1 MIVNASDLKDKT
13 FKSKLSGYDKQEVD
27 SFLQEVRHAMDNL
40 ETLNQYMQQEIFEK
54 NAALDEFRGKE
65 SALNRSIVVAQEAA
79 DKLREEALN
88 EAELI
93 VSRAEESANELLTQA
108 AERAVA
114 VDTETTYLQQHGQVL
129 RGQLLGLIQN
139 SQQSLEDERWDKIF
153 TAREEARGQCPNL
166 EELITDLDLP
176 VRNDKAAEIFDLAN
190 AQVDEAKQKEEFFN
204 NDQVAV
210 MPDEVKEVL
219 EPEDVEHLTQGQTA
233 EDETSNQE
241 GTGAAPEQ
249 KQALVFKNADE
260 PDD

>member
-1 MIVNASDLKDKT
+1 MNASDLKDKT

-54 NAALDEFRGKE
+54 NAQLDEFRGKE

-93 VSRAEESANELLTQA
+93 VSRAEESAKELLTEA
-108 AERAVA
+108 GERAVA

-129 RGQLLGLIQN
+129 RGQLMGLIHN

-166 EELITDLDLP
+166 EDLIADLDLP

-210 MPDEVKEVL
+210 MPEEVKEVL
-219 EPEDVEHLTQGQTA
+219 EPEDVQHLTQGQA
-233 EDETSNQE
+233 PQE
-241 GTGAAPEQ
+241 EPANSEVDSSESDQGQEF
-249 KQALVFKNADE
+249 VFKNADE
-260 PDD
+260 PDY